1 MTDVVEEQW
10 TAVEKLLVCDDSMKK
25 HLRTRFDEMLASFLE
40 EHPDPDRDELESF
53 IGTPEDMAVELMEYV
68 SVSDVETCRRKR
80 RIVRI
85 LILVFVFIVAISMAS
100 FYFLTYVQTPIETED
115 AITVSVDKPIAD
127 DT

>member
-68 SVSDVETCRRKR
+68 SVSDVEACRRKR
-80 RIVRI
+80 RTWRIIVGVLVCIIVI
-85 LILVFVFIVAISMAS
+85 LTIYTYFAKDINVILSEDVSETIIS
-100 FYFLTYVQTPIETED
+100 ED
-115 AITVSVDKPIAD
+115 DLEELE
-127 DT
+127 